1 MTPHLIIMEKVV
13 LLSAFKKKKKECL
26 QDTNDAPT

>member
-1 MTPHLIIMEKVV
+1 LIIMEKVV

-26 QDTNDAPT
+26 QDTNDAPTWP